1 MPFIA
6 AGIGLAGSLIGG
18 NSAKKAAQTQANAQL
33 EAARIAADAQRFK
46 PVGITTAF
54 GSSNFGYGSDGNLSS
69 AGYTLSPELAA
80 QRDAFLAQAQ
90 NQGMSFADQSQ
101 QAGQGLFNLG
111 QGYLAQSPEQAAQQ
125 YLTAQQAMLA
135 PGQEQQLARIRNN
148 QQQRGTAGLAVG
160 ATDAGG
166 MGASNPELQ
175 AYYNSLQNTNLNLAS
190 RAQEQG
196 RAQTTF
202 GTGLLSAG
210 GDQMVAGYN
219 PYKAQF
225 GLGQQLET
233 AGQGA
238 FDLSSALGGRSAAAG
253 ANVGQSLFTGG
264 TNAANSMLG
273 ANSYNPFGD
282 TLSGLSQNKD
292 FTSSIASLFGNTN
305 SNGNQVYNNR
315 SNPFTDYGNGAG
327 SYLSGN
333 QGSGG

>member
-18 NSAKKAAQTQANAQL
+18 NSAKRAAQTQANAQL

-46 PVGITTAF
+46 PVGVTTAF

-80 QRDAFLAQAQ
+80 QRDAFLSQAQ

-190 RAQEQG
+190 QAQEQG

-225 GLGQQLET
+225 GLGQQLEA

-238 FDLSSALGGRSAAAG
+238 FDLSSALGGRAAAAG
-253 ANVGQSLFTGG
+253 ANVGNSLFTGG
-264 TNAANSMLG
+264 TNAANSMLRS
-273 ANSYNPFGD
+273 NSYNPFGD

-292 FTSSIASLFGNTN
+292 FTSSIAGLFGSSPTP
-305 SNGNQVYNNR
+305 SG
-315 SNPFTDYGNGAG
+315 SAPFTGQGF
-327 SYLSGN
+327 SMPQS
-333 QGSGG
+333 QGSGSSNMYSIFGS